1 MLNMKTRA
9 MDEMMER
16 IKKGI
21 ILRPANRIQVY
32 KLDLQRFSSF
42 TNREKYLVKKNL
54 NKVTDKLC

>member
-1 MLNMKTRA
+1 MNMKTRA

-54 NKVTDKLC
+54 NKVTD